1 MKLLPVSEWFGEWV
15 QGPLYI
21 AGPCSAESK
30 EQLLATAS
38 ELTGKARPHI
48 FRAGVWKPRTR
59 PGSFNGVGTEGL
71 KWLVEAG
78 LAYGMRTATEA
89 ATGNHVEACLKA
101 GVDIIWIGARTVSN
115 PFSVDEIAE
124 ALRGVE
130 IPVLIKNPLNP
141 DLDLWIGAIERVSR
155 SGITRMAAV
164 HRGFSPFER
173 TRYRNMPKWEIPIE
187 LRRRYRK
194 LPIICDPSHIAGDT
208 RYVKEIAQKAMDMNL
223 DGLMTEVHNDPSRAL
238 SDAAQQ
244 LTPVAYRRMI
254 SGLVVRKAV
263 ADDPGFLN
271 HLEEMR
277 SQVDSVDHQLLE
289 LIARRME
296 LSDQIGEYKCINNV
310 AVLQME
316 RWLEILRTRLG
327 QAADSGLDRN
337 FTEALLKLI
346 HQESIRRQTGVMSRM
361 KAKGKCLSGSN
372 GVGDGDNNVDNDN
385 KRKGCHP
392 GKDKKKN

>member
-1 MKLLPVSEWFGEWV
+1 MKLIPVSEWFGEWV

-21 AGPCSAESK
+21 AGPCSAESE

-38 ELTGKARPHI
+38 GLTGRARPDI

-59 PGSFNGVGTEGL
+59 PGSFNGVGEEAL
-71 KWLVEAG
+71 KWLVETGA
-78 LAYGMRTATEA
+78 AFGMRTATEA
-89 ATGNHVEACLKA
+89 ATGAHVEACLKA
-101 GVDIIWIGARTVSN
+101 GVDILWIGARTVSN

-124 ALRGVE
+124 ALRGVD
-130 IPVLIKNPLNP
+130 IPLLVKNPLNP
-141 DLDLWIGAIERVSR
+141 DIDLWIGALERISR

-194 LPIICDPSHIAGDT
+194 LPILCDPSHIAGDT
-208 RYVKEIAQKAMDMNL
+208 RYVREIAQKAMDLNL
-223 DGLMTEVHNDPSRAL
+223 DGLMTEVHYDPPSAL
-238 SDAAQQ
+238 SDATQQ
-244 LTPVAYRRMI
+244 LTPAAYRRMI

-263 ADDPGFLN
+263 ADDPGFMDQ
-271 HLEEMR
+271 LEEMR
-277 SQVDSVDHQLLE
+277 NQVDSVDHQLLE
-289 LIARRME
+289 LIAHRME
-296 LSDQIGEYKCINNV
+296 LSDQIGEYKCMNNV

-327 QAADSGLDRN
+327 QAADEGLDRK
-337 FTEALLKLI
+337 FTESLLKLI

-361 KAKGKCLSGSN
+361 KAKGKCLSGSD
-372 GVGDGDNNVDNDN
+372 GIGDGDNNIDNNN

-392 GKDKKKN
+392 GKDKEKQ